1 MNKKI
6 KSLITA
12 GIISLG
18 MLGFN
23 VDNADALTYMYT
35 TANVNI
41 RQYNSTLSKKVGYAP
56 KGSKINAYNK
66 VNGWYSV
73 YYSTGKVWGYIKDD
87 YLSTSNKTS
96 VTNKS
101 QGQVLKRLVIVNK
114 DSLRVAYYESGK
126 LIKSMPCAI
135 GKSSTPTPSGNFTII
150 NKQKNRPYYKKGIA
164 GGAYNNPLGTRW
176 MQLTKSC
183 YALHGTCYPN
193 SIGKRVSDGCV
204 RLTNTNAE
212 WLYNRVYLGTH
223 VIIGNGYNRNIAA
236 KYGYKIY

>member
-1 MNKKI
+1 MNNKM
-6 KSLITA
+6 KSLMAA

-56 KGSKINAYNK
+56 KGSKINAYNNI
-66 VNGWYSV
+66 NGWYSV
-73 YYSTGKVWGYIKDD
+73 YYSSGKVWGYIKDD
-87 YLSTSNKTS
+87 YLSTSNKGTANTS
-96 VTNKS
+96 K
-101 QGQVLKRLVIVNK
+101 GQVLKRLVIVNK
-114 DSLRVAYYESGK
+114 DSLRVAYYENGK

-135 GKSSTPTPSGNFTII
+135 GKSSTPTPSGNRTVV
-150 NKQKNRPYYKKGIA
+150 NKIVNPYYSKKGIA
-164 GGAYNNPLGTRW
+164 GGNPRNPLGCRW
-176 MQLTKSC
+176 IGIGNS
-183 YALHGTCYPN
+183 YGLHGTN
-193 SIGKRVSDGCV
+193 NESSVGKRVSDGCI
-204 RLTNTNAE
+204 RLYKSDII
-212 WLYNRVYLGTH
+212 WLYNKITIGTH